1 MFQIFLK
8 TALTTLVPLVV
19 LEIPNLVKQGWN
31 SVKELWDDEPIKDE
45 TIEEF
50 QKRISKGE

>member
-8 TALTTLVPLVV
+8 TALTTLIPLVV

>member
-19 LEIPNLVKQGWN
+19 LEIPNLVEQGWN